1 MMLQRDQSG
10 LHCLFRPLSTQ
21 KNFNQMQV
29 VLNPDIR
36 EKITITGDV
45 PLANADYLTE
55 LKVVY

>member
-1 MMLQRDQSG
+1 MRRTLETAY
-10 LHCLFRPLSTQ
+10 HTFKEHP
-21 KNFNQMQV
+21 NFNQMQV